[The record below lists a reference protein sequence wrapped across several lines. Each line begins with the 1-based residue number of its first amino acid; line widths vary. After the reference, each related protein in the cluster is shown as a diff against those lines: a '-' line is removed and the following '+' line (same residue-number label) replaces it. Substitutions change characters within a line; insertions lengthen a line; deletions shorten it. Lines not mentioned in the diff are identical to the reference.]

1 VAVQKVDLLWEDG
14 PLAVLQGLPAGSAV
28 IYPVPARIYP
38 GARVLLPGE
47 TAPERGGAAAH
58 AGHGQRRQQP

>member
-1 VAVQKVDLLWEDG
+1 